1 MESVLTAAVDLL
13 EDIQLEPEDE
23 AVEIAQN
30 VAALV
35 ATPQGRVPL
44 ERGMGMPMKYLDMPP
59 RIAMRQL
66 EAEVN
71 AVLDDYEPR
80 AEFQTVWNEETDD
93 GTMAP
98 RVEVMLN
105 GG

>member
-1 MESVLTAAVDLL
+1 MESVLTAAIDLL
-13 EDIQLEPEDE
+13 EDVNLEPEDE

-35 ATPQGRVPL
+35 ATPQGSVPL
-44 ERGMGMPMKYLDMPP
+44 ERGMGMPMKYLDLPP
-59 RIAMRQL
+59 RIAIRQL

-71 AVLDDYEPR
+71 AVLDEYEPR
-80 AEFQTVWNEETDD
+80 AEFQAVWNEETDD
-93 GTMAP
+93 GSMSP
-98 RVEVMLN
+98 RVEVILN